1 MNCNRTTG
9 LRCLK
14 KNNSFLASVAPP
26 TLIAKCIWQ
35 FVEAYFN
42 LMSHHVLFLSL
53 RIYPHH
59 ISFHLCPLPTG
70 PLLLPAHACVILL
83 FRCSLLCTSQFNPSV
98 FCMLY
103 SNLQFSIVVWRAS
116 NALNSTAFVLLLSSC
131 CSPSHWLFCCHPY
144 VSMYVPA
151 PTPLPSNPPSPRNT
165 GYVLELLSVCGSSPQ
180 TDHSNRAH
188 LLVYL
193 PAFCLPACCK
203 YNICSCISFMF
214 STDHTYLNVTIILN
228 VTLSVS
234 LECALECACQ
244 RQDIINPLCYIQ
256 YVLNFVV
263 FSTYVCL
270 YMYVYFACSKF
281 Q

>member
-1 MNCNRTTG
+1 MEGIKRF
-9 LRCLK
+9 K
-14 KNNSFLASVAPP
+14 FY
-26 TLIAKCIWQ
+26 CI
-35 FVEAYFN
+35 
-42 LMSHHVLFLSL
+42 
-53 RIYPHH
+53 
-59 ISFHLCPLPTG
+59 
-70 PLLLPAHACVILL
+70 
-83 FRCSLLCTSQFNPSV
+83 CTSSLP
-98 FCMLY
+98 
-103 SNLQFSIVVWRAS
+103 
-116 NALNSTAFVLLLSSC
+116 LSSC

-244 RQDIINPLCYIQ
+244 R
-256 YVLNFVV
+256 
-263 FSTYVCL
+263 
-270 YMYVYFACSKF
+270 
-281 Q
+281 